1 MFLNKFLLICWYYF
15 LFFVKYFSLQ
25 SLGFFPDLF
34 GSQWMHERFGSTFLE
49 ELNFTE
55 LFSYKYSL
63 TVLLMEVLTLENLEC
78 HLNWKPESQHA
89 FTESH
94 IRDIIAKTERKIFRF
109 PQFTVAYCCT
119 LTYMHTLKGI
129 SDFNKAH
136 KFLQEEN
143 IWINKQIYQ
152 PEERWLDCDFIVRAN
167 RLKLKEFENKNNMD
181 SHTDELHQL
190 SLLWAD
196 KRTKAAVYAIK
207 AVTFSCFGPRGITMA
222 IDACKNAL
230 LLTQQNPSICTKWQK
245 FDWLWSCAFN
255 MSRQTRQTPGLE
267 ANEEELRS
275 WQEVSTWIDANKLE
289 ITEPL
294 FYAQYAEAIMIKT
307 GERSR
312 CEDLLKHAIRLWKK
326 RDDERKVLENL
337 VIIIAQKFCTTYPKH
352 GFEVKKFVEE
362 INLFKFLHDDLEM
375 YRRFTQS
382 MNYADDNSKA
392 IEILEKAEKI
402 VGSHTNHLFDLQLL
416 GRRSKL
422 KSDEWVRREYN
433 GLFEKYICS
442 SSGLSTIY
450 FHRARWL
457 FHKKIYPTL
466 VRKQGNRQYDDSLLD
481 ECIFDLVQA
490 QSMVNQWVPPLDF
503 KKKFLSVLK
512 LKKSERPEYVAWF
525 KSSFCTKEGIIEPEE
540 IIKLYEQVI
549 EADTP
554 SERQIFAK
562 KHLGKFYMECK
573 QFSKAISTLR
583 SLAESDGECRRY
595 FVQSV
600 LGTSDHSLDE
610 LRECLQFGSCDAL
623 ERVLSILEAEKERSD
638 VRNTLMK
645 GQFFDNPENAFL
657 FFNTSN
663 YELCALIR
671 LVLDNEQ
678 SFFLSDARDKSPE
691 FVENIK
697 NRLDRFLEAPP
708 ENQCVVRYAW
718 RQSRLKMTISHLV
731 SESQK
736 LNQTV
741 ETLHTLREA
750 RYALDACIS
759 QFFNLSR
766 NSQYPHAINRM
777 KKTEKE
783 LLKKQTGRSTE
794 YGRMLYLDK
803 RLREEWLPFEDSVS
817 PKSGVTYD
825 VILDLLKEVFEKKG
839 EIAKEI
845 VNFVAKREHH
855 IITKEA
861 AWHAIWIRKDNEFQ
875 HHDHTRDITELEENL
890 NEYRDLTKM
899 FGGTKMTAYDLAH
912 CAAKFVEQ
920 TLAVFVKIAEMDNL
934 EVSVE

>member
-1 MFLNKFLLICWYYF
+1 M
-15 LFFVKYFSLQ
+15 
-25 SLGFFPDLF
+25 
-34 GSQWMHERFGSTFLE
+34 E

-55 LFSYKYSL
+55 LFSYKHSL
-63 TVLLMEVLTLENLEC
+63 TLLLMEVLTLENLEC
-78 HLNWKPESQHA
+78 HLNWKPESQHT

-94 IRDIIAKTERKIFRF
+94 IRDIIAKTERKILRF

-119 LTYMHTLKGI
+119 LTYLHALKGI

-143 IWINKQIYQ
+143 ILIKKQNYQ

-167 RLKLKEFENKNNMD
+167 RLKLKEYENRKIKD
-181 SHTDELHQL
+181 SHKDELHEL
-190 SLLWAD
+190 SILWAN
-196 KRTKAAVYAIK
+196 KKTKAAVYVIK
-207 AVTFSCFGPRGITMA
+207 AVTFSCFGPRGIRNA
-222 IDACKNAL
+222 IDACKTAL
-230 LLTQQNPSICTKWQK
+230 LLTQQSASICTKWQK
-245 FDWLWSCAFN
+245 FDWLWCCAFN

-267 ANEEELRS
+267 ANEEELKS

-294 FYAQYAEAIMIKT
+294 FYAQYAEAIMLTEAKKKEC
-307 GERSR
+307 GKKMER
-312 CEDLLKHAIRLWKK
+312 AISLWKEC
-326 RDDERKVLENL
+326 DDERKILENL
-337 VIIIAQKFCTTYPKH
+337 LIIIAHKFCKTYPRY

-382 MNYADDNSKA
+382 MNYAYDNSEA

-402 VGSHTNHLFDLQLL
+402 VGSHMNHLFDLQLL
-416 GRRSKL
+416 GRRSKF
-422 KSDEWVRREYN
+422 KPDEWVRREYTS
-433 GLFEKYICS
+433 LFEKYICS

-450 FHRARWL
+450 FHRTKWL
-457 FHKKIYPTL
+457 FHEKIYSTL
-466 VRKQGNRQYDDSLLD
+466 VLKQGNQQYHDRFLD
-481 ECIFDLVQA
+481 EYISDLIQA
-490 QSMVNQWVPPLDF
+490 QSMVNQWVPPLNF

-512 LKKSERPEYVAWF
+512 LKKSERPEYFAWF
-525 KSSFCTKEGIIEPEE
+525 KTSFRRKEEILEPEE
-540 IIKLYEQVI
+540 IIKLYKRVM

-554 SERQIFAK
+554 SERQTFAR
-562 KHLGKFYMECK
+562 KHLGKYYMECQ
-573 QFSKAISTLR
+573 QFSKAISTIRL
-583 SLAESDGECRRY
+583 LAKSDRECRRY

-600 LGTSDHSLDE
+600 LGTLDHSLDE
-610 LRECLQFGSCDAL
+610 LRECLHLGSCDVL
-623 ERVLSILEAEKERSD
+623 ERVLSILEDEKERSD

-645 GQFFDNPENAFL
+645 GQFFDNQEQSFL
-657 FFNTSN
+657 FFSTNN
-663 YELCALIR
+663 YELCALIQ

-678 SFFLSDARDKSPE
+678 SFFLSDSRDKSPE

-697 NRLDRFLEAPP
+697 NRLDQFLEAPP

-731 SESQK
+731 SESRK
-736 LNQTV
+736 LNKTV
-741 ETLHTLREA
+741 EMLHTLRDA
-750 RYALDACIS
+750 RCALDACIS

-803 RLREEWLPFEDSVS
+803 RLREEWLPLEGSVS

-825 VILDLLKEVFEKKG
+825 AILDLLKEAFERKG
-839 EIAKEI
+839 EIAEEI

-855 IITKEA
+855 IITNEA
-861 AWHAIWIRKDNEFQ
+861 AWHAVWIRRDNEFK
-875 HHDHTRDITELEENL
+875 HNDHTRNITELEENL
-890 NEYRDLTKM
+890 TEYRDLTKM
-899 FGGTKMTAYDLAH
+899 FGGTKMTAYDMAH

-920 TLAVFVKIAEMDNL
+920 TLAVFVKIAEIDKGESAGN
-934 EVSVE
+934 